1 MRHLTTEELLLY
13 AEGELGDRALCR
25 HVWDCVDCKAQLVDV
40 QETYF
45 HAASAIRAQAVDLG
59 AQPSQ
64 LHRLRVRLAEEAEL
78 LAAHLDTEDLLISV
92 ESELEGDR
100 QAHLATCVACQ
111 DRAADLH
118 IRLAEIEC
126 ELHSRLAY
134 ELPTERRAAA
144 LAALRK
150 RLAKEV
156 EAKTAARLGRWDWVP
171 RLTLPRIPAFASL
184 ASAAAMAVLVAWVGW
199 NAISGPDGPSVQPG
213 VQTAA
218 VVLPAPAPALGPPL
232 ATDQVARPDPVAVGS
247 RGFARFSVEP
257 VHNVPPALELLIATR
272 APDLEAAPVAMPAFL
287 GLALPR
293 SSDLPVP
300 QAEPPV
306 ELAVAVPVSLPVRA
320 VPPAPESLAAVT
332 QGSWLLAK
340 TGLWKE
346 SLEPGGS
353 DGLIRFAGIVDT
365 DRDRIEIENKL
376 REASDWPLAFSIG
389 VRPAL
394 ATPSRPLAPVS
405 NMDRPSGGLVRTSLL
420 RHYEDSARRS
430 FRPLDRGRLEDELD
444 RYVSGVFRA
453 ESEMLAHVHAL
464 HSLLNR
470 PGIASVR
477 EMDAFQK
484 VVKFHLRGILDRED
498 GIYRQLREVLPRQ
511 YWGYSGLRA
520 ESPDGSS
527 LGALSRDLL
536 ADTLALDRVL
546 TAMFFGT
553 SATIDARETNLSS
566 ADLLKQV
573 RRRALQLRAA
583 LR

>member
-1 MRHLTTEELLLY
+1 MRHLTTDELLLY

-25 HVWDCVDCKAQLVDV
+25 HLWDCVDCKAQLVDV

-45 HAASAIRAQAVDLG
+45 HAASAIRAQSLDLS
-59 AQPSQ
+59 AEPSQ
-64 LHRLRVRLAEEAEL
+64 LHRLRVRLAAEAEL

-92 ESELEGDR
+92 ESELQGDR

-111 DRAADLH
+111 NRAADLH

-126 ELHSRLAY
+126 ELHARLAF

-156 EAKTAARLGRWDWVP
+156 EAKTAARVGRWDWVP
-171 RLTLPRIPAFASL
+171 RLTLPRIPSFASF
-184 ASAAAMAVLVAWVGW
+184 APVAAMAVLVAWVGW
-199 NAISGPDGPSVQPG
+199 NAISGTDSPSRRTE

-218 VVLPAPAPALGPPL
+218 VVPPNPPPAPGLPPRTEQ
-232 ATDQVARPDPVAVGS
+232 AARPEAVPAVS
-247 RGFARFSVEP
+247 RGIERFSLEP
-257 VHNVPPALELLIATR
+257 SLDAPPALELLAGTR
-272 APDLEAAPVAMPAFL
+272 PPDLEATPVAMPAL
-287 GLALPR
+287 PGVALPR
-293 SSDLPVP
+293 PSDLPVL

-306 ELAVAVPVSLPVRA
+306 QLAAAIPVPLPVRA
-320 VPPAPESLAAVT
+320 VPPAPDSLAAVIE
-332 QGSWLLAK
+332 GNWLLAK

-346 SLEPGGS
+346 SLEAGGS
-353 DGLIRFAGIVDT
+353 SGRIRFSGIVDT

-376 REASDWPLAFSIG
+376 RAASDWPLAFSID

-394 ATPSRPLAPVS
+394 ATSTPLAAAS
-405 NMDRPSGGLVRTSLL
+405 NLDRPSGGLVRSSLL
-420 RHYEDSARRS
+420 QHYEDSARRS

-453 ESEMLAHVHAL
+453 ESDLLAHVHAL
-464 HSLLNR
+464 HHLLNR

-477 EMDAFQK
+477 KTDAFQN
-484 VVKFHLRGILDRED
+484 VVRFHLKGILDRED
-498 GIYRQLREVLPRQ
+498 GIYRQLQEVLPRH
-511 YWGYSGLRA
+511 YWAYSGSRTEA
-520 ESPDGSS
+520 PDGAS
-527 LGALSRDLL
+527 LGAQSRDLL

-553 SATIDARETNLSS
+553 GEVIDARETNLSS
-566 ADLLKQV
+566 ADLLKRV
-573 RRRALQLRAA
+573 RRRAQQLRAG